1 MQPDYAKRME
11 QEQKKYQQTRDP
23 FKLGQQVAQ
32 RRYGEIMSGIDKR
45 QAAAAQSYSDMYQA
59 AKQAGIKEKAS
70 GGPTLSGG
78 LGAQYSDLV
87 SAGEMQQLGEIGK
100 ARTQEMLNIDQQRQ
114 TAMSDA
120 MLEGQQATQ
129 MELQNRQAEFG
140 LAQQKQA
147 IIADKSLNSKQ
158 KIEQLEAMGVNTEG
172 LDVEAPKKGWA
183 KVLAGEAS
191 AGEVAGTVV
200 TTAAVIAGGVF
211 ALKALPFVGKF
222 LTGLFKGKPPVPP
235 VTPAVQGA
243 AQGAAQAASG
253 GGGPALPPVVPGG
266 GGGGG
271 TPISQFIN
279 PQTGQKFNPNVDYII
294 DPVTGMPMK
303 PNSGPFPDW
312 VQRFLDPDNIAREQA
327 AQQAAQQA
335 ARGGAQQ
342 AAQQAAGQVVPQAVE
357 ATFFSQGQQAGG
369 PIVPQGRQI
378 INAEFTPVNPP
389 SIPTFI
395 QALLQPLGLPA
406 PQMGL
411 PAPGAMNFPAPT
423 SMFKPRMRITPNY
436 YNMAGGGAN
445 VIFG

>member
-1 MQPDYAKRME
+1 MQPDYAKQME
-11 QEQKKYQQTRDP
+11 QEQKKYQQSRDP

-45 QAAAAQSYSDMYQA
+45 QAAAGQSYSDMYQA
-59 AKQAGIKEKAS
+59 AKQAGVKEEAS

-140 LAQQKQA
+140 MAQQKQA
-147 IIADKSLNSKQ
+147 IIADKSLNSQQ
-158 KIEQLEAMGVNTEG
+158 KIEQLKAMGVNTEG

-183 KVLAGEAS
+183 KVMAGEAS
-191 AGEVAGTVV
+191 PGEVAGTVL
-200 TTAAVIAGGVF
+200 TTAAVVAGGVALLRGLPAIGG
-211 ALKALPFVGKF
+211 ALKRFFGGK
-222 LTGLFKGKPPVPP
+222 G
-235 VTPAVQGA
+235 GA
-243 AQGAAQAASG
+243 GVVDKIDDVAAKVV
-253 GGGPALPPVVPGG
+253 GGGPGAG

-271 TPISQFIN
+271 TPLALPAPAAGAGGGGGGGIPISQFVN
-279 PQTGQKFNPNVDYII
+279 PRTGQKFNPNVDYII

-303 PNSGPFPDW
+303 NTATIPDW
-312 VQRFLDPDNIAREQA
+312 MKKFLDPEALVQEQA
-327 AQQAAQQA
+327 AA
-335 ARGGAQQ
+335 Q

-357 ATFFSQGQQAGG
+357 ATFFSQGQQAAGQV
-369 PIVPQGRQI
+369 VPQVGQI
-378 INAEFTPVNPP
+378 IDAEFTPVDPP
-389 SIPTFI
+389 SIGTFI

-406 PQMGL
+406 PQLAL

-423 SMFKPRMRITPNY
+423 YMAKPRMRIRPNY
-436 YNMAGGGAN
+436 YNMASGVNN

>member
-1 MQPDYAKRME
+1 MQPDYAKQME
-11 QEQKKYQQTRDP
+11 QEQKKYQQSRDP

-45 QAAAAQSYSDMYQA
+45 QAAASQSYSDMYQA
-59 AKQAGIKEKAS
+59 AKQAGVKEEAS

-140 LAQQKQA
+140 MAQQKQA

-158 KIEQLEAMGVNTEG
+158 KIEQLKAMGVNTEG

-183 KVLAGEAS
+183 KLLAGEAS
-191 AGEVAGTVV
+191 PGEAAGTIL
-200 TTAAVIAGGVF
+200 TTAVAIAGG
-211 ALKALPFVGKF
+211 AYLLKKLPAIGGAIKRLFGGKDPNV
-222 LTGLFKGKPPVPP
+222 LDKVDD
-235 VTPAVQGA
+235 VA
-243 AQGAAQAASG
+243 AK
-253 GGGPALPPVVPGG
+253 VVGG

-271 TPISQFIN
+271 AGAGGGGTPLALPAPAAGAGGGGGGGIPISQFVN
-279 PQTGQKFNPNVDYII
+279 PRTGQKFNPNVDYII

-303 PNSGPFPDW
+303 NTGTIPDW
-312 VQRFLDPDNIAREQA
+312 MQKFLDPDALVQEQA
-327 AQQAAQQA
+327 AAQAA
-335 ARGGAQQ
+335 GQ
-342 AAQQAAGQVVPQAVE
+342 AAQQAAGQVVPQAVD
-357 ATFFSQGQQAGG
+357 ATFFSQGQQAAGQV
-369 PIVPQGRQI
+369 VPQVGQVI
-378 INAEFTPVNPP
+378 DAEFTPVDPP
-389 SIPTFI
+389 SIGTFI

-406 PQMGL
+406 PQMAL

-423 SMFKPRMRITPNY
+423 RFSKPNLRIRPNY
-436 YNMAGGGAN
+436 YNMASGVNN